1 MIKENT
7 VIFGDCLNL
16 MPQIPSKS
24 VDMVLCDLPYGITQ
38 NSWDSVVPLEL
49 LWQEYER
56 VVKDNGVVV
65 LTANQPFTSFLIT
78 SNIKLFK
85 YSLVW
90 EKSLKTNF
98 LNVKKQPLRSHEDIV
113 VFYKNQ
119 CTYNPQG
126 LVKGKISGGNKLT
139 SSYGHWKSNS
149 NNQIYTNYPNSIIKI
164 ANPNHGNVHPTQ
176 KPVELFEYLVRTYT
190 NIGDLVLD
198 NCIGSGTT
206 AIACLNTSRK
216 FIGID
221 SNEKYV
227 KLVLNRIKAAQNTK
241 LAC

>member
-56 VVKDNGVVV
+56 LVKDNGAVV

-98 LNVKKQPLRSHEDIV
+98 LNAKKQPLRSHENIV

-126 LVKGKISGGNKLT
+126 LVKGKISG
-139 SSYGHWKSNS
+139 
-149 NNQIYTNYPNSIIKI
+149 
-164 ANPNHGNVHPTQ
+164 
-176 KPVELFEYLVRTYT
+176 
-190 NIGDLVLD
+190 
-198 NCIGSGTT
+198 
-206 AIACLNTSRK
+206 
-216 FIGID
+216 
-221 SNEKYV
+221 
-227 KLVLNRIKAAQNTK
+227 
-241 LAC
+241 

>member
-90 EKSLKTNF
+90 EKSLK
-98 LNVKKQPLRSHEDIV
+98 
-113 VFYKNQ
+113 NQ
-119 CTYNPQG
+119 FFKCQ
-126 LVKGKISGGNKLT
+126 
-139 SSYGHWKSNS
+139 
-149 NNQIYTNYPNSIIKI
+149 
-164 ANPNHGNVHPTQ
+164 
-176 KPVELFEYLVRTYT
+176 E
-190 NIGDLVLD
+190 
-198 NCIGSGTT
+198 TT
-206 AIACLNTSRK
+206 AAVS
-216 FIGID
+216 
-221 SNEKYV
+221 
-227 KLVLNRIKAAQNTK
+227 
-241 LAC
+241 